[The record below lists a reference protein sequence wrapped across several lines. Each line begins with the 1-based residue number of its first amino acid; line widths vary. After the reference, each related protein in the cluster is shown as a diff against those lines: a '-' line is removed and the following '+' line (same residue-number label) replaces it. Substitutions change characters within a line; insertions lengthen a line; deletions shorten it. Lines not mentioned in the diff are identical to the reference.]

1 MSPILTKAL
10 PITELKKTN
19 EISKY
24 CHEANEPI
32 IITKNGYS
40 DLIIMSVE
48 TFEREMFKE
57 EVYAKLAEAEAEY
70 QSGAPRL
77 SHTKFLSQLRE
88 EINAKVKA

>member
-1 MSPILTKAL
+1 
-10 PITELKKTN
+10 TN

-70 QSGAPRL
+70 QSGAPLIPFDKALKEIRD
-77 SHTKFLSQLRE
+77 K
-88 EINAKVKA
+88 INAAK